1 MGAPSRPELL
11 VFALD
16 DGASRLE
23 GGIVAA
29 LERAESGGGV
39 RGGQTLFAMR
49 DADSGE
55 VSAVRFHGGSGGLVA
70 TLTDF
75 RLAPERRQEIIGGAR
90 GGGRAAVRADEAEE
104 LAGSLAPG
112 AAIVAVLVE
121 HEWLAGV
128 RRAADRIG
136 GRMVADELLAEGD
149 GDIVSAVLAAIA
161 RPT

>member
-1 MGAPSRPELL
+1 MGAASRPELL

-16 DGASRLE
+16 DGAGRLE

-29 LERAESGGGV
+29 LERAESGGAIRV
-39 RGGQTLFAMR
+39 VETLFAMR

-75 RLAPERRQEIIGGAR
+75 RLAPERRREIIAGAR
-90 GGGRAAVRADEAEE
+90 GGGRAAVPADVADD
-104 LAGSLAPG
+104 LGGSLAPG
-112 AAIVAVLVE
+112 GAIVAVLVE

-136 GRMVADELLAEGD
+136 GRMVADELLAEGEA
-149 GDIVSAVLAAIA
+149 DIVSAVLAAVA
-161 RPT
+161 RPS